1 MSTTDE
7 PPPPPSFITATE
19 QRQEETA
26 RPKRPIHQEP
36 SAINVERID
45 RNINESLRK
54 QIIDII
60 TKNPDFALR
69 VLRGWKD
76 RGNS

>member
-1 MSTTDE
+1 MNTTDG
-7 PPPPPSFITATE
+7 PPPPPSFITAAE
-19 QRQEETA
+19 QRPEEVTRPA
-26 RPKRPIHQEP
+26 RQEP

-54 QIIDII
+54 QVIDII
-60 TKNPDFALR
+60 TKNPDFALSI
-69 VLRGWKD
+69 LRGWKD

>member
-1 MSTTDE
+1 MNTTDGA
-7 PPPPPSFITATE
+7 PPPPSFITAAE
-19 QRQEETA
+19 QRQHETT
-26 RPKRPIHQEP
+26 RPVHPEP

-60 TKNPDFALR
+60 TKNPDFALSI
-69 VLRGWKD
+69 LRGWKD